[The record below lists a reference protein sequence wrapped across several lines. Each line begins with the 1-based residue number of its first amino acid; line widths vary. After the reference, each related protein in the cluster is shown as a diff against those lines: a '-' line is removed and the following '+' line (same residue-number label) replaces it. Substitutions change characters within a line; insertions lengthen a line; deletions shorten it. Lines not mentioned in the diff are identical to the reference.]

1 MYIQSYEGRYLSFH
15 IYRHPFE
22 FDTIPYISFPKWK
35 IFVSRDITLFQKI
48 ILIVAINTYERTFK
62 VAPSAPQ
69 RIAENNS
76 LVVLDRDIS
85 FTLPCNFFPF
95 VDFVF
100 SSCVLFR
107 LYTVFHVER
116 TIAKD
121 HEPPKKLKLSF
132 RFRSFLPMCIYDTL
146 EIPRAVASI
155 KVVALRAKKI
165 ERQRAR
171 ERERESEVREGK
183 KDSWGNFKRSQ
194 CFSPSPRNS
203 VVILL
208 GFLLLGKETR
218 STSSVTDVVTDRTTF
233 KYISAYISALS

>member
-1 MYIQSYEGRYLSFH
+1 M
-15 IYRHPFE
+15 
-22 FDTIPYISFPKWK
+22 
-35 IFVSRDITLFQKI
+35 FQKI

-171 ERERESEVREGK
+171 ERERETERYLARRGGGLFLRVDTSTGVRGFRTVEGEA
-183 KDSWGNFKRSQ
+183 GKRERRRKRRTEERGRI
-194 CFSPSPRNS
+194 PRRN
-203 VVILL
+203 LTH
-208 GFLLLGKETR
+208 G
-218 STSSVTDVVTDRTTF
+218 
-233 KYISAYISALS
+233 

>member
-1 MYIQSYEGRYLSFH
+1 M
-15 IYRHPFE
+15 
-22 FDTIPYISFPKWK
+22 
-35 IFVSRDITLFQKI
+35 FQKI

-116 TIAKD
+116 TIAED

-165 ERQRAR
+165 ERQRASER
-171 ERERESEVREGK
+171 ERERERDRERDILPEEEVVCSCEWIRVQELGVLEQWRGKLERESAEERGELK
-183 KDSWGNFKRSQ
+183 KEEE
-194 CFSPSPRNS
+194 SPGG
-203 VVILL
+203 I
-208 GFLLLGKETR
+208 
-218 STSSVTDVVTDRTTF
+218 
-233 KYISAYISALS
+233 